1 LRGRIGPG
9 KPGIGFQNIASAAAV
24 VGDVMLVGILDAEDM
39 GCEYWY
45 VPIDMLV
52 L

>member
-1 LRGRIGPG
+1 M
-9 KPGIGFQNIASAAAV
+9 ASAVSV
-24 VGDVMLVGILDAEDM
+24 VGEVMLVGIVDAEDM

-45 VPIDMLV
+45 VPIGMLV